1 MKARNFTFDSK
12 RLIASTITQKD
23 PARQRQSIVI
33 RYGDQYGDI
42 NSPINPVQN
51 ETSGHKAFDDDS
63 SHSSK
68 NYSPQRGLSKI
79 ESGIDSIP
87 ELISIPV

>member
-1 MKARNFTFDSK
+1 MKNHDYKASKKRSPKKPKQLKLLLRKESTIALLNSMKARNFTFDSK

-42 NSPINPVQN
+42 NSPINPV
-51 ETSGHKAFDDDS
+51 
-63 SHSSK
+63 
-68 NYSPQRGLSKI
+68 
-79 ESGIDSIP
+79 
-87 ELISIPV
+87 